1 MFDYVVRTEIYI
13 DLQEADQTT
22 VKDARGTAH
31 MLRIPAAAQ
40 EDILN
45 SHTV

>member
-1 MFDYVVRTEIYI
+1 MPEIYKG
-13 DLQEADQTT
+13 LQEAYPTM
-22 VKDARGTAH
+22 VKDDRGTAH